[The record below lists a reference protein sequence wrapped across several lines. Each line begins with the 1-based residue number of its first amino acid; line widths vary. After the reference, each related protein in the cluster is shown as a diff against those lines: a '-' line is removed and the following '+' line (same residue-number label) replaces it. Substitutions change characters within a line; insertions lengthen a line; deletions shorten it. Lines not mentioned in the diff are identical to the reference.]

1 MKKYNLSAEETVKFL
16 YRGKIKRV
24 KEEDIYSFYKN
35 PSKIEIEYFREH
47 FVDKSKYEISWEE
60 IEETEKRLGVYLPKI
75 LREYYHE
82 CGDLDINTS
91 FSELFKLEDI
101 EFSHN
106 WLREDLKEDEY
117 SEEEIKKDLEK
128 IDNFLIFW
136 CENQGIWNAG
146 IKKEDLDLENPP
158 IYMTTNDDLYSW
170 AKITN
175 DIETFIIFQIIDN
188 ISASDFYNKE
198 IENEDLKDI
207 LLDEKISLEE
217 IRMSNFL
224 SSNKKIKCSSYADY
238 DNDKIYFFILEN
250 DMIKKTYLVKPKE
263 KKVDYSINE
272 KIDNGLLIE
281 LGNII
286 ANGDNE
292 VINQLKYSFD
302 NIRKYL
308 IENKEFIYM
317 EKDIDNMSNSEIKF
331 VKFYILSQI
340 LEKNGYLYYLD
351 WKCELEDFKM
361 IENLL
366 KNISNDYSLDN
377 IEFDEDDDITTW
389 SEIFD
394 EEFKSKN
401 ILLASFDL
409 DSDTYGVFLISYKE
423 FEKIEKLLKNSDLRI
438 DFTKN
443 L

>member
-136 CENQGIWNAG
+136 CENQGVWNAG

>member
-1 MKKYNLSAEETVKFL
+1 MKKYNLSAEEMVKFL

-35 PSKIEIEYFREH
+35 PSKIEIEYFKEH
-47 FVDKSKYEISWEE
+47 FVDKSKYKISWEE
-60 IEETEKRLGVYLPKI
+60 IEETEKRLGVFLPKI

-106 WLREDLKEDEY
+106 WLREDLEEDEY
-117 SEEEIKKDLEK
+117 SEEEIKKELEK

-136 CENQGIWNAG
+136 CENQGVWNAG
-146 IKKEDLDLENPP
+146 IKKEDLELENPP
-158 IYMTTNDDLYSW
+158 IYITTNDDLYSW

-188 ISASDFYNKE
+188 INDSDFYNEE
-198 IENEDLKDI
+198 IEKEDLKDI

-250 DMIKKTYLVKPKE
+250 NMIKKAYLVKPKE
-263 KKVDYSINE
+263 KKVDYGINE

-286 ANGDNE
+286 SNGDNE
-292 VINQLKYSFD
+292 VINQLKCSFD

-423 FEKIEKLLKNSDLRI
+423 FERIEKLLKNSGLRI

>member
-1 MKKYNLSAEETVKFL
+1 MKKYNLSAEEMVKFL

-60 IEETEKRLGVYLPKI
+60 IEETEKRLGVFLPKI

-106 WLREDLKEDEY
+106 WLREDLEEDEY
-117 SEEEIKKDLEK
+117 SEEEIKKELEK

-136 CENQGIWNAG
+136 CENQGVWNAG
-146 IKKEDLDLENPP
+146 IKKEDLELENPP
-158 IYMTTNDDLYSW
+158 IYITTNDDLYSW

-188 ISASDFYNKE
+188 INDSDFYNEE
-198 IENEDLKDI
+198 IEKEDLKDI
-207 LLDEKISLEE
+207 LLDKKISLEE

-250 DMIKKTYLVKPKE
+250 DMIKKAYLVKPKE
-263 KKVDYSINE
+263 KKVDYGINE

-286 ANGDNE
+286 SNGDNE
-292 VINQLKYSFD
+292 VINQLKCSFD

-423 FEKIEKLLKNSDLRI
+423 FERIEKLLKNSGLRI

>member
-1 MKKYNLSAEETVKFL
+1 MKKYNLSAEEMVKFL

-35 PSKIEIEYFREH
+35 PSKIEIEYFKEH
-47 FVDKSKYEISWEE
+47 FVDKSKYKISWKE
-60 IEETEKRLGVYLPKI
+60 IEETEKRLGVFLPKI

-106 WLREDLKEDEY
+106 WLREDLEEDEY
-117 SEEEIKKDLEK
+117 SEEEIKKELEK

-136 CENQGIWNAG
+136 CENQGVWNAG
-146 IKKEDLDLENPP
+146 IKKEDLELENPP
-158 IYMTTNDDLYSW
+158 IYITTNDDLYSW

-188 ISASDFYNKE
+188 INDSDFYNEE
-198 IENEDLKDI
+198 IEKEDLKDI
-207 LLDEKISLEE
+207 LLDKKISLEE

-250 DMIKKTYLVKPKE
+250 DMIKKAYLVKPKE
-263 KKVDYSINE
+263 KKVDYGINE

-286 ANGDNE
+286 SNGDNE
-292 VINQLKYSFD
+292 VINQLKCSFD

-423 FEKIEKLLKNSDLRI
+423 FERIEKLLKNSGLRI

>member
-82 CGDLDINTS
+82 CGDLDVNTS

-136 CENQGIWNAG
+136 CENQGVWNAG

-351 WKCELEDFKM
+351 WKCDLEDFKM